1 MRTRHVSSLLLILV
15 TLLLFSGCLHGQRG
29 SEPPHEPP
37 RIEVRN
43 RYFGSI
49 VAYLVT
55 GGNSVR
61 LGLVQA
67 GRTETFNFPVGV
79 NPYGPG
85 IRLLADPVGDF
96 EGYLSDTIAV
106 SGARIVLTVEN
117 QLRHSFVEVR

>member
-1 MRTRHVSSLLLILV
+1 MRARHVSSPLLILV
-15 TLLLFSGCLHGQRG
+15 TLLALTGCLHGQPG
-29 SEPPHEPP
+29 SEQPHEPP

-49 VAYLVT
+49 VAYVVT

-67 GRTETFNFPVGV
+67 GRTETFKFPVGV

-106 SGARIVLTVEN
+106 GGDRILLTVEN
-117 QLRHSFVEVR
+117 QLRHSFVEIR